1 MVGQKEHEAWGKAY
15 WFKSG
20 QTVVADA
27 LMVTDGL
34 SVVTSIPELAA
45 ALLPRRRV
53 WNKCAKIRL
62 FLSSRSHVTVT
73 VLYNK
78 QCPLQKVAFSLP
90 TPVV

>member
-1 MVGQKEHEAWGKAY
+1 MVSHKGHEAWGKAY
-15 WFKSG
+15 WVKSG

-62 FLSSRSHVTVT
+62 FLSSRSHVTV
-73 VLYNK
+73 LYNK